1 MGPVGRGEVMAEAY
15 EEVREFVRRALA
27 ASQGDWNAA
36 ERLCHEW
43 LDRDAAL
50 KGQIARIC
58 LEWVLRNAITAE
70 GRRQQQREAEQLREA
85 RAAEERERETRQTV
99 EQLLEDL
106 RGPEEGRQQA
116 PS

>member
-1 MGPVGRGEVMAEAY
+1 MADAY
-15 EEVREFVRRALA
+15 EAVRDFVRKALV
-27 ASQGDWNAA
+27 ASHGDWNAA

-43 LDRDAAL
+43 LDQDADL
-50 KGQIARIC
+50 KAQIAQIC

-70 GRRQQQREAEQLREA
+70 GRRQQQRAAEALRES
-85 RAAEERERETRQTV
+85 RAVEDQAQEIKHTV

-106 RGPEEGRQQA
+106 KGPQGGQQQS